1 MVKYRG
7 IEICIISQFDVCR
20 LPEFRYPSSPQP
32 EDPFQVDGKTHSPSS
47 TAYPTAS
54 CHVPI
59 YPGSQ
64 IWFEYAIDGPH
75 PPEAAYFFKLS
86 INGKAITAWDCT
98 AKHGFH
104 GKMMYNLLNEG
115 PDPVTGEGLVRRQAL
130 RFGDGIEN
138 RDRELDDDLIQI
150 NVYRIEHRKRIRD
163 LQQGLG
169 AVAINTTSA
178 EGLRLTNSGLLEPGF
193 RPRRYKYQL
202 LDPVDMPYAGF
213 RFYCRPYEY
222 LEKHGLVHRSLST
235 MSSSSTSS
243 TASQET
249 ANNSRNA
256 SPARQVVK
264 TAESSIVNC
273 GGANK
278 SPVKNGDAHTPQ
290 SKNKGNIRIVKS
302 ESSTS
307 GQLASPD
314 SCLSIKTKDSIE
326 ELPSSVPRS
335 PRSPRSPKRESG
347 DESDK
352 IEPEMPLSP
361 TKSPRDARRR
371 LKKKLT
377 VNIDGADFDI
387 ERKKRPLSPF
397 TSGGVLRKAVP
408 QTAPATVTEF
418 GPTVEEEVRAS
429 INTNKSEA
437 VIKPD
442 KIIEKTTSTER
453 GGKRLMGFLGRRI
466 GSDKTN

>member
-98 AKHGFH
+98 ARHGFH

-163 LQQGLG
+163 LQLGLG

-377 VNIDGADFDI
+377 VKIDGADFDI

>member
-98 AKHGFH
+98 ARHGFH

-163 LQQGLG
+163 LQLGLG

>member
-1 MVKYRG
+1 
-7 IEICIISQFDVCR
+7 
-20 LPEFRYPSSPQP
+20 
-32 EDPFQVDGKTHSPSS
+32 
-47 TAYPTAS
+47 
-54 CHVPI
+54 
-59 YPGSQ
+59 
-64 IWFEYAIDGPH
+64 
-75 PPEAAYFFKLS
+75 
-86 INGKAITAWDCT
+86 
-98 AKHGFH
+98 
-104 GKMMYNLLNEG
+104 
-115 PDPVTGEGLVRRQAL
+115 
-130 RFGDGIEN
+130 
-138 RDRELDDDLIQI
+138 
-150 NVYRIEHRKRIRD
+150 
-163 LQQGLG
+163 
-169 AVAINTTSA
+169 
-178 EGLRLTNSGLLEPGF
+178 
-193 RPRRYKYQL
+193 
-202 LDPVDMPYAGF
+202 
-213 RFYCRPYEY
+213 
-222 LEKHGLVHRSLST
+222 
-235 MSSSSTSS
+235 
-243 TASQET
+243 
-249 ANNSRNA
+249 
-256 SPARQVVK
+256 
-264 TAESSIVNC
+264 VNC

-278 SPVKNGDAHTPQ
+278 SAVKNGDAHTPQ

>member
-98 AKHGFH
+98 ARHGFH

-163 LQQGLG
+163 LQLGLG

-178 EGLRLTNSGLLEPGF
+178 EGLR
-193 RPRRYKYQL
+193 
-202 LDPVDMPYAGF
+202 
-213 RFYCRPYEY
+213 
-222 LEKHGLVHRSLST
+222 
-235 MSSSSTSS
+235 STSS

>member
-130 RFGDGIEN
+130 RFCDGIEN

-178 EGLRLTNSGLLEPGF
+178 EGLR
-193 RPRRYKYQL
+193 
-202 LDPVDMPYAGF
+202 
-213 RFYCRPYEY
+213 
-222 LEKHGLVHRSLST
+222 
-235 MSSSSTSS
+235 STSS

-264 TAESSIVNC
+264 TAESPLVNC

-278 SPVKNGDAHTPQ
+278 SAVKNGDAHTPQ

>member
-98 AKHGFH
+98 ARHGFH

-163 LQQGLG
+163 LQLGLG

-178 EGLRLTNSGLLEPGF
+178 EGLR
-193 RPRRYKYQL
+193 
-202 LDPVDMPYAGF
+202 
-213 RFYCRPYEY
+213 
-222 LEKHGLVHRSLST
+222 
-235 MSSSSTSS
+235 STSS

-377 VNIDGADFDI
+377 VKIDGADFDI